1 MTRRPWVLAT
11 LILAMFMSSIEGT
24 IIATAMPD
32 IVASLGG
39 FAVYSWV
46 FSSYLL
52 MQAVMI
58 PIFGKLADLFGRK
71 PVFLVGVVI
80 FLVGSILCGLAPTM
94 GWLIV
99 FRFIQGIGAGAV
111 QPISM
116 TLIGDLYTMEERAR
130 IQGYLASVWG
140 ISSIVG
146 PLVGGLIVQ
155 FSHWAWIFWMNVP
168 FGILAIIGIS
178 VFLKEEFERK
188 KHSVDYAGAA
198 LFFLAVTSLMLILVQ
213 GGTAWAWTS
222 APVLALGVFSLLMF
236 GLFLRQETR
245 AAEPIMPLG
254 LWRQRLIAVANTA
267 TLTAGMVLIGLTTF
281 LPTFVQ
287 GVMGRN
293 AVVAGFALTAMS
305 LGWPLASTIAGR
317 LLIRHGSVA
326 LSRFGGLM
334 IFLGGLMFVLMRG
347 SSGPWYAGAASFV
360 VGVGMGFL
368 NTTFIVSIQSSVG
381 WEQRGV
387 ATASNMFTRIMGNAL
402 GAAVFGGL
410 LNQVTLSYLQA
421 RDSSVSLD
429 DLRLL
434 LDAGA
439 SSLGGA
445 GNELLQSALASGLHA
460 VYWGVFIAGALTL
473 GLALLMP
480 EMAQRRAG

>member
-1 MTRRPWVLAT
+1 MTRRPLVLAT

-24 IIATAMPD
+24 IVATAMPD

-39 FAVYSWV
+39 FALYSWV

-52 MQAVMI
+52 MQAVMV

-71 PVFLVGVVI
+71 PVFITGVVI
-80 FLVGSILCGLAPTM
+80 FLVGSILCGLAPSM
-94 GWLIV
+94 GWLIA

-140 ISSIVG
+140 VSSIAG

-155 FSHWAWIFWMNVP
+155 FSHWSWIFWMNIP
-168 FGILAIIGIS
+168 FGIIAIIGINL
-178 VFLKEEFERK
+178 FLKEEFERRK
-188 KHSVDYAGAA
+188 RQIDYAGAV
-198 LFFLAVTSLMLILVQ
+198 LFFLAVTSLMVILVQ

-222 APVLALGVFSLLMF
+222 APVLGLGVFALLMLL
-236 GLFLRQETR
+236 LFLRQEQR
-245 AAEPIMPLG
+245 APEPIMPLH
-254 LWRQRLIAVANTA
+254 LWRMRLIAVANSA
-267 TLTAGMVLIGLTTF
+267 TLTAGMVMIGLTTF
-281 LPTFVQ
+281 LPTYVQ
-287 GVMGRN
+287 GVMGRS
-293 AVVAGFALTAMS
+293 AVVAGFALTSMS

-317 LLIRHGSVA
+317 LLIRHGSVR

-334 IFLGGLMFVLMRG
+334 LFSGSLLFVLMNAD
-347 SSGPWYAGAASFV
+347 SGPWYAGIASFL

-381 WEQRGV
+381 WEQRGA
-387 ATASNMFTRIMGNAL
+387 ATASNMFMRILGNAL
-402 GAAVFGGL
+402 GAAVFGGI
-410 LNQVTLSYLQA
+410 LNQVILRYLAQ
-421 RDSSVSLD
+421 RGSDVSLD

-439 SSLGGA
+439 SSLAGA
-445 GNELLQSALASGLHA
+445 GNELLQAALGSGLHA
-460 VYWGVFIAGALTL
+460 VYWGVFIAGAVSL
-473 GLALLMP
+473 GLVLLMP
-480 EMAQRRAG
+480 EIKDEAVS

>member
-1 MTRRPWVLAT
+1 
-11 LILAMFMSSIEGT
+11 
-24 IIATAMPD
+24 
-32 IVASLGG
+32 
-39 FAVYSWV
+39 
-46 FSSYLL
+46 
-52 MQAVMI
+52 
-58 PIFGKLADLFGRK
+58 
-71 PVFLVGVVI
+71 
-80 FLVGSILCGLAPTM
+80 
-94 GWLIV
+94 
-99 FRFIQGIGAGAV
+99 
-111 QPISM
+111 
-116 TLIGDLYTMEERAR
+116 
-130 IQGYLASVWG
+130 
-140 ISSIVG
+140 
-146 PLVGGLIVQ
+146 
-155 FSHWAWIFWMNVP
+155 
-168 FGILAIIGIS
+168 
-178 VFLKEEFERK
+178 
-188 KHSVDYAGAA
+188 
-198 LFFLAVTSLMLILVQ
+198 
-213 GGTAWAWTS
+213 
-222 APVLALGVFSLLMF
+222 
-236 GLFLRQETR
+236 
-245 AAEPIMPLG
+245 
-254 LWRQRLIAVANTA
+254 
-267 TLTAGMVLIGLTTF
+267 
-281 LPTFVQ
+281 
-287 GVMGRN
+287 
-293 AVVAGFALTAMS
+293 MS
-305 LGWPLASTIAGR
+305 LGWPIASTIAGR

-326 LSRFGGLM
+326 LSRFGGFVL
-334 IFLGGLMFVLMRG
+334 FAGGLLFVLMRG
-347 SSGPWYAGAASFV
+347 SSGPWYAGAASFL

>member
-222 APVLALGVFSLLMF
+222 APVLGLGVFSLLMF

-445 GNELLQSALASGLHA
+445 GNELLQSALSSGLHA

>member
-11 LILAMFMSSIEGT
+11 LIVAMFMSSIEGT

-52 MQAVMI
+52 MQAVMV

-71 PVFLVGVVI
+71 PVFIVGVVI
-80 FLVGSILCGLAPTM
+80 FLIGSILCGLAPTM
-94 GWLIV
+94 GWLIA

-140 ISSIVG
+140 VSSIAG

-155 FSHWAWIFWMNVP
+155 YSHWAWIFWMNVP
-168 FGILAIIGIS
+168 FGILALIGIHL
-178 VFLKEEFERK
+178 FLKEDFERK
-188 KHSVDYAGAA
+188 KRSVDYAGAS
-198 LFFLAVTSLMLILVQ
+198 LFFLGVSSLMIILVQ
-213 GGTAWAWTS
+213 GGTAWAWNS
-222 APVLALGVFSLLMF
+222 LPLLGLAGFSLLMF

-245 AAEPIMPLG
+245 AAEPIMPLE
-254 LWRQRLIAVANTA
+254 LWRERLIAVANTA
-267 TLTAGMVLIGLTTF
+267 TLTAGMVMIGLTTF

-293 AVVAGFALTAMS
+293 AVVAGFTLTAMS

-317 LLIRHGSVA
+317 MLIRRGSVA
-326 LSRFGGLM
+326 LSRFGGIM

-347 SSGPWYAGAASFV
+347 SSGPWYAGAASFL

-402 GAAVFGGL
+402 GAAVFGGV
-410 LNQVTLSYLQA
+410 LNQVIVSYLRA

-434 LDAGA
+434 LDSGAG
-439 SSLGGA
+439 SLGGA
-445 GNELLQSALASGLHA
+445 GNELLQAALASGLNA
-460 VYWGVFIAGALTL
+460 VYWGVFIAGTVTL
-473 GLALLMP
+473 GLVLLMP
-480 EMAQRRAG
+480 EVTQRRAR